1 MKRQIILFM
10 LLMAVAIPSFAQMVT
25 GKVIDADDNEP
36 LELAQIWYK
45 DRPNGKISTDE
56 NGNYKIRFRP
66 GTLVFHYFGYQDV
79 EVDVKKARVLNVKLS
94 LAAKEMGSVT
104 ITEEKKKYVRKG
116 NPAVE
121 LMQKVIAAR
130 KSADIHDADYA
141 SYDRYISTTMAL
153 NDVDTTTLDDDDFK
167 KVNLSAEYAEFCP
180 ATGKMILPISFEE
193 RATKEYF
200 RKDGDRR
207 KSIVMGEHKESLLDL
222 LQATEF
228 IESKIKTNLIDVN
241 IYKDQT
247 VIFQHNFISPI
258 GGAAAIRFYH
268 YAIKDT
274 VECDGDSCIIVNF
287 QPANKQDFGWNGDL
301 YIMNDSTY
309 RVKRANMGM
318 PMDNS
323 VNFIKHLTLDQEFE
337 SLPSGQQ
344 FCTSNRMIMQVVLA
358 EKLKKMHIEHYAH
371 YSNISNEPFDDD
383 IINFLGDEK
392 VEKGAKHRGEDFWVE
407 YRPDTLSHGQMHIND
422 LKRKFTDRPAVRAV
436 LYVMKV
442 FLDNYLETSANPNRP
457 SKVDIGPFFSTF
469 GSNWAEG
476 FRLRLGAQTTGAF
489 NKHLFLSGWG
499 KYGFRDQKF
508 KGEAKVAY
516 SFNEKEKDLIAYPRR
531 DISFTYTRDIQSPS
545 DKFLQYDKDNTFMS
559 LAWQK
564 THLQSYFERFRL
576 EGIFEYEN
584 GLALNGHFNREWNVG
599 AGDLYFLTNRDWN
612 NIVAQ
617 GLPAE
622 SRTITYTEFS
632 FGASYQPGL
641 KVLNTRTKRYLSNLE
656 APKYGI
662 QHTVGI
668 KGFLGGDYNY
678 NMTEFTFSKRFWLNS
693 WGSVDGSVHASFQ
706 WNKVPYPLL
715 IIPEANLSYIRSRN
729 TFNLVGNMEFL
740 HDRAVT
746 TMWRWDLNGKVF
758 NRIPLLKKLK
768 WRESLALNAM
778 WGYLTDKNNPFYEE
792 NLDDDFLFRFPG
804 EWNPQTGTYKFQS
817 SCMNSWTPYIEAAVG
832 IHNILKFLSF
842 EYTHRFTYVGP
853 KTQTWGFRFYFE
865 AGF

>member
-392 VEKGAKHRGEDFWVE
+392 VEKGAKHRTEDFWVE

-499 KYGFRDQKF
+499 KYGFKDQKF

-804 EWNPQTGTYKFQS
+804 EWNPKTGTYKFQS